1 MLSRMTRK
9 QIIELLETVREG
21 IVCPNM
27 NERAA
32 MLDECIAALSISQ
45 NICKKELVAER
56 FAQYKDTMDTMTAAL
71 GQMKESPAEEITALS
86 LQLLD
91 WLLGEL
97 KNEKVK
103 KEIVFLPYKAS
114 MWDSLESIW
123 RAAAEDSEHCNAY
136 VVPIPYADLTKEHTV
151 KEWHCEIELFP
162 KDVPVLDFRQVDLEK
177 MHPDVIFIHN
187 PYDYANYVTSVDSHY
202 YSSELKKYT
211 DKLVYVPYFVIGN
224 NLPPHFAQA
233 PGVVNADYVIV
244 ESEEIKEQYE
254 RYYPGGNPPEGKFL
268 ALGSPK
274 FDKVLGA
281 RREDY
286 ELPEKWKKL
295 LNGRKAIL
303 YNTGVTAVLQNRET
317 YLKKVRSV
325 FETFK
330 QRDDVVL
337 WWRPHPL
344 LEATFD
350 SMVPEQAE
358 EYRQLREEYI
368 QAGWGIYDDS
378 PELERAITW
387 TDAYYGDQSSVVWM
401 YQATGKPILLQ
412 QEAGQKLSVLNVCV
426 DPDAIYFY
434 EGCHNVICSINRKTR
449 LLNSKISVPSIFR
462 VQENS
467 FGALCKVG
475 EKIILLPLCSTKFV
489 EYNLITQQFQEVF
502 VTHNEYGID
511 KAGWFQYCVSYRHFR
526 YFISTRNSEIIKYN
540 VDTGEYSRI
549 TQWYQLLKPY
559 INPPVPLQ
567 SEFDT
572 TIFCMTVKNKM
583 LLAVPLLNGIIEV
596 DMDSDLAELK
606 RIGDV
611 THRYQSLYYENGYY
625 WLLDRGKKAI
635 VRYDE
640 SVGDVTE
647 YDAHLSL
654 LARAPAEF
662 VFNSICVSNDK
673 IYLFPHAFSHKVIMD
688 AESGVVLALC
698 DSSYAVTVEQVIGNT
713 WAQIDVNGDR
723 IIVYIK
729 KCDED
734 QEGYEIKY
742 EEIKNDVSIQQS
754 GHRVIWHEPVMKIDD
769 FLDVYSEI
777 YDEKKKN
784 GCLLGRMIYLFS
796 VDNMGEL
803 CFLEKK

>member
-32 MLDECIAALSISQ
+32 MLDECIAALSVSQ

-274 FDKVLGA
+274 YDKVLSA
-281 RREDY
+281 KREDY
-286 ELPEKWKKL
+286 ELPERWQKL
-295 LNGRKAIL
+295 LNGRKSIL
-303 YNTGVTAVLQNRET
+303 YNTGVSAVLQNRDT

-325 FETFK
+325 FDTFK

-378 PELERAITW
+378 PELERAIIW

-401 YQATGKPILLQ
+401 YQATGKKILIQ
-412 QEAGQKLSVLNVCV
+412 NVF
-426 DPDAIYFY
+426 AIDGMKNVNFYNMVKDGENFYFADY
-434 EGCHNVICSINRKTR
+434 CQG
-449 LLNSKISVPSIFR
+449 KISRFNLVEKKINTIAYIPEKYR
-462 VQENS
+462 Q
-467 FGALCKVG
+467 GPYAYGTLAKVG
-475 EKIILLPLCSTKFV
+475 TKFLVAPLCENRIIEYEEEMNEFREGYVLQNEYMNAMGAVIQSVHYKNKVYFIACRSNEIV
-489 EYNLITQQFQEVF
+489 EYNEITKKY
-502 VTHNEYGID
+502 TSLKD
-511 KAGWFQYCVSYRHFR
+511 WFALVEPH
-526 YFISTRNSEIIKYN
+526 ISNANSEIMDMRDLLHSSCQHGQYLFFAIPQGN
-540 VDTGEYSRI
+540 LI
-549 TQWYQLLKPY
+549 LQL
-559 INPPVPLQ
+559 
-567 SEFDT
+567 
-572 TIFCMTVKNKM
+572 
-583 LLAVPLLNGIIEV
+583 
-596 DMDSDLAELK
+596 DMETDGFVLH

-611 THRYQSLYYENGYY
+611 SLRFQNLTIDGDVLWILCVNGSILRWDLKDNSIRIYREHLNILGLTNKVFTYGDIVASEGKVYLLPLQAHQYTVLDQESGDLLENKECDGNGIIVYRGEDTFA
-625 WLLDRGKKAI
+625 WLETAFPKLMPKGNQLHWNRVESEQCEVSLSYD
-635 VRYDE
+635 DE
-640 SVGDVTE
+640 SVKSIVGTGTQLENCPCTLLELFHGIASSNENKMDGI
-647 YDAHLSL
+647 LS
-654 LARAPAEF
+654 
-662 VFNSICVSNDK
+662 
-673 IYLFPHAFSHKVIMD
+673 
-688 AESGVVLALC
+688 G
-698 DSSYAVTVEQVIGNT
+698 
-713 WAQIDVNGDR
+713 
-723 IIVYIK
+723 
-729 KCDED
+729 
-734 QEGYEIKY
+734 
-742 EEIKNDVSIQQS
+742 
-754 GHRVIWHEPVMKIDD
+754 
-769 FLDVYSEI
+769 SEI
-777 YDEKKKN
+777 YHVI
-784 GCLLGRMIYLFS
+784 C
-796 VDNMGEL
+796 
-803 CFLEKK
+803 

>member
-71 GQMKESPAEEITALS
+71 GQMKESPAEEITVLS

-274 FDKVLGA
+274 YDKVLSA
-281 RREDY
+281 KREDY
-286 ELPEKWKKL
+286 ELPERWQKL
-295 LNGRKAIL
+295 LNGRKSIL
-303 YNTGVTAVLQNRET
+303 YNTGVSAVLQNRDT

-325 FETFK
+325 FDTFK

-401 YQATGKPILLQ
+401 YQATGKRVLIQDLLPPIDTLINCAVWPCCFVANSQNLWMVHGKLNLLMKYDLDTFQCVRIERIPCEKTVQESLFCRMFIVGDNLILIPALARNIWVYNINSKKFFTVDLPKVLTRHDEIIFTDAFLFGTYIFAVPSNEPCLLKINVKTFTSELFCYWNLEKYNSGVSSATIYSKGIIYTSLHGTNRIMVYDLREESIEYIDLPNEDLTISCICSVSNCIFVTDNIHKKTYLYKNDKLVELLVEKEAYPLKLLSVDDKSFLLDSVNSGGCLLYDIDTEFKLDLSSPTQKEKGVLQYSYKHGLVYTTDWAKYYFDRNINKLCIFSLGNTEQ
-412 QEAGQKLSVLNVCV
+412 QEELFLPAKEK
-426 DPDAIYFY
+426 FY
-434 EGCHNVICSINRKTR
+434 QIIIN
-449 LLNSKISVPSIFR
+449 
-462 VQENS
+462 
-467 FGALCKVG
+467 
-475 EKIILLPLCSTKFV
+475 
-489 EYNLITQQFQEVF
+489 
-502 VTHNEYGID
+502 D
-511 KAGWFQYCVSYRHFR
+511 
-526 YFISTRNSEIIKYN
+526 
-540 VDTGEYSRI
+540 
-549 TQWYQLLKPY
+549 
-559 INPPVPLQ
+559 
-567 SEFDT
+567 
-572 TIFCMTVKNKM
+572 
-583 LLAVPLLNGIIEV
+583 
-596 DMDSDLAELK
+596 
-606 RIGDV
+606 
-611 THRYQSLYYENGYY
+611 
-625 WLLDRGKKAI
+625 
-635 VRYDE
+635 
-640 SVGDVTE
+640 
-647 YDAHLSL
+647 
-654 LARAPAEF
+654 
-662 VFNSICVSNDK
+662 
-673 IYLFPHAFSHKVIMD
+673 
-688 AESGVVLALC
+688 GVVLR
-698 DSSYAVTVEQVIGNT
+698 DFIK
-713 WAQIDVNGDR
+713 QIDTGISGNVLILKNYCGHK
-723 IIVYIK
+723 VYR
-729 KCDED
+729 
-734 QEGYEIKY
+734 
-742 EEIKNDVSIQQS
+742 VSV
-754 GHRVIWHEPVMKIDD
+754 R
-769 FLDVYSEI
+769 
-777 YDEKKKN
+777 
-784 GCLLGRMIYLFS
+784 
-796 VDNMGEL
+796 
-803 CFLEKK
+803 